1 MMIRKKRHVDCRN
14 ASRVDS
20 ELNTALEINERI
32 CTSVMGKE
40 DDEGRDEDGGCKFS
54 SRRKSFVRQEEDQRR
69 SRPQEIFWALHL
81 LCGREEKI
89 FAGRHPVSALGCWQG
104 SDKADKDLA
113 VRSNCCLR

>member
-54 SRRKSFVRQEEDQRR
+54 SRRKSFVRQEEDQEEVAPKKFSGPCICSAAARKRFLQAGTLSARWVVGKGAIRQIKTWR
-69 SRPQEIFWALHL
+69 SGAT
-81 LCGREEKI
+81 
-89 FAGRHPVSALGCWQG
+89 AA
-104 SDKADKDLA
+104 
-113 VRSNCCLR
+113 